1 MFNDIKNILFLGPM
15 GTNAQIAAN
24 KFIEK
29 LNIKAELEPVYSIS
43 RMLLK
48 LNENKNLLA
57 VSPIEN
63 SIEGIVRE
71 TLDNTLLLSDDIYII
86 SQTVIPISHAL
97 ISFGN
102 KEDIKTIM
110 SHPQAI
116 SQCRNYIRKNF
127 NNDISLISTSSTSSA
142 VIDLV
147 NKDKTYGAIGNEL
160 CARLYNVPILD
171 QNISDIKENY
181 TRFALIGKKPSERLV
196 ENRTSIVFSTKNE
209 PGALLRVLQIFKEYN
224 LNMVYLESRPNK
236 ITPGEYN
243 FFVDIDK
250 GIDEISD
257 AILKIEKYCCFFRL
271 LGSYSV
277 L

>member
-1 MFNDIKNILFLGPM
+1 MFDNIKKVLFLGPS

-24 KFIEK
+24 KFAE
-29 LNIKAELEPVYSIS
+29 LLDIKAELEPVYSIS
-43 RMLLK
+43 KMLLT
-48 LNENKNLLA
+48 LNDNKDFLA

-71 TLDNTLLLSDDIYII
+71 TLDNTLLLNEDIYII
-86 SQTVIPISHAL
+86 SQIVIPISHAL
-97 ISFGN
+97 ISFGK

-116 SQCRNYIRKNF
+116 SQCRNYIRENF
-127 NNDISLISTSSTSSA
+127 INDVNLISTNSTSSA
-142 VIDLV
+142 VSDLL
-147 NKDKTYGAIGNEL
+147 NKDESYAAIGNEF
-160 CARLYNVPILD
+160 CAGLYNIPVLEHK
-171 QNISDIKENY
+171 ISDIKENY
-181 TRFALIGKKPSERLV
+181 TRFALIGNKPTGKLSQ
-196 ENRTSIVFSTKNE
+196 NRTSIVFSTKNE
-209 PGALLRVLQIFKEYN
+209 PGALLRVLEIFNEYN

-250 GIDEISD
+250 GYGEIKEPLD
-257 AILKIEKYCCFFRL
+257 KIKQFCCFYRL